1 MGWRNIFIVAIMN
14 HITLEYEEVFVMT
27 DRGGFLGGFF
37 GDNCAILFFIL
48 VFLILFVS
56 PRGFGF
62 ADPK

>member
-1 MGWRNIFIVAIMN
+1 MA
-14 HITLEYEEVFVMT
+14 
-27 DRGGFLGGFF
+27 DRGFLGGVFN
-37 GDNCAILFFIL
+37 DDCTLLFFIL

>member
-1 MGWRNIFIVAIMN
+1 MSNS
-14 HITLEYEEVFVMT
+14 
-27 DRGGFLGGFF
+27 GFLGNVFN
-37 GDNCAILFFIL
+37 DDCAILFFIL